1 LQFRL
6 RFAPSP
12 TGRLHLGGA
21 RIAVLNW
28 LLARHAGGRF
38 VLRIEDTDVERN
50 VPGAERA
57 ILDDLLWL
65 GLDWDEG
72 PEVGGGQ
79 GPYRQSERGA
89 IYREQAER
97 LLSAGAAYWC
107 TCPPQAEAADHD
119 RPRCPCADRPRTLE
133 APPGASLRFR
143 VPEGDVAVH
152 DEIRG
157 EIVFPA
163 GTIEDFV
170 LARSD
175 GRPTY
180 NFAAT
185 VDDAGM
191 GITLVARG
199 SDHLANT
206 PKQVLLYRALGWPL
220 PRFAHVPLILGPD
233 RQKLSKRHG
242 ATSVAE
248 HRRLGYLPE
257 ALVNYLSLLSWSSP
271 SGDEFLPRERLIEEI
286 DLARLGSSDA
296 VFDPEKLRWLS
307 GRHLQELPLEQLVE
321 RILPHVDL
329 ERFPI
334 PPERLPTAVA
344 ALQERISV
352 LSEAE
357 DWLGFFVGPAT
368 AEQRGAREAVLADPA
383 AAPVLDA
390 VARSLA
396 SLPAWDEAGIATAL
410 REAGRAA
417 GAKGRA
423 LYHPVRVA
431 LTGEEHGPELVRI
444 AYVLGREHAVALLGG
459 AKPFDAGSGGA

>member
-1 LQFRL
+1 
-6 RFAPSP
+6 
-12 TGRLHLGGA
+12 
-21 RIAVLNW
+21 
-28 LLARHAGGRF
+28 
-38 VLRIEDTDVERN
+38 
-50 VPGAERA
+50 
-57 ILDDLLWL
+57 
-65 GLDWDEG
+65 
-72 PEVGGGQ
+72 
-79 GPYRQSERGA
+79 
-89 IYREQAER
+89 
-97 LLSAGAAYWC
+97 
-107 TCPPQAEAADHD
+107 
-119 RPRCPCADRPRTLE
+119 
-133 APPGASLRFR
+133 

-286 DLARLGSSDA
+286 DLARLGSADA

-307 GRHLQELPLEQLVE
+307 GRYLQELPLELLVE
-321 RILPHVDL
+321 RILPHLDL
-329 ERFPI
+329 EHFPI
-334 PPERLPTAVA
+334 PAERLPTAVA
-344 ALQERISV
+344 ALRERISL

-368 AEQRGAREAVLADPA
+368 AEQRAAREAVLADPA
-383 AAPVLDA
+383 AARVLDA
-390 VARSLA
+390 AARSLSA
-396 SLPAWDEAGIATAL
+396 LPAWDEAEIAAAL

-444 AYVLGREHAVALLGG
+444 AYVVGRERVVALLGG
-459 AKPFDAGSGGA
+459 KEPFDAGSGGA